1 MKGKVDLAEQQAK
14 LNTLMKSASL
24 QTSST
29 ATVDEKSQQKSKTRS
44 KNLRA
49 VPETYF
55 EAHSHLKLSNKTSL
69 DFSAYILEA
78 IREKLER
85 DGGLDK

>member
-55 EAHSHLKLSNKTSL
+55 AAHNDLKLSNKTSL